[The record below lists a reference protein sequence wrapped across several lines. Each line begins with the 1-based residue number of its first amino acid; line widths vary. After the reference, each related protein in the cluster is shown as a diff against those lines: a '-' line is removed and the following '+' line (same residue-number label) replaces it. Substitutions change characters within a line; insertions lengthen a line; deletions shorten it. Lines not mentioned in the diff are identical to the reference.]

1 MRRYCFLLSVKN
13 QIKNMKNKKILSV
26 LVLHGS
32 KYCFSQLQQCLQEA
46 LPDAL
51 VVQQQIDDTV
61 TAHISEKKFDLVI
74 LDFSFGS
81 GGIDNCLEKIGPVM
95 NEAAVIVLK
104 RKAQN
109 WSVIERIKLDVQD
122 CICKEELTGIAL
134 YKSIIYS
141 IERKKN
147 TDVLRFYEE
156 KFSCIY
162 NSHPASI
169 FLVEAETYRII
180 DVNNT
185 AEKQCSYTREELL
198 KKHFTDFFFKCKP
211 GLLLSKN
218 QVAEIGLDCKID
230 QLLWKHRRKN
240 GEVKY
245 INFCLHQ
252 IRYNN
257 KPVIVVMGTDVTK
270 LFLLERRLR
279 QERQKR
285 KQELSKAIIIGQEQQ
300 RIELGAELHDN
311 VNQLLATTR
320 LFLGCA
326 LKSRKYR
333 IKLITDS
340 RNNLVTAINEI
351 RQLSK
356 KILPPAWGKSSL
368 KDALEDLINSLRIS
382 CNVNFIFTWKD
393 FNESNCNDNL
403 KLAIY
408 RIVQEQLTNIMRHAA
423 ASNIEIQLWQKRNRL
438 LLQIKDDGIGFNTS
452 ERKEGV
458 GIQNINYR
466 TEMHKG
472 VMSLKSEPGK
482 GCNLLLRFPLKTT
495 Q

>member
-1 MRRYCFLLSVKN
+1 
-13 QIKNMKNKKILSV
+13 
-26 LVLHGS
+26 
-32 KYCFSQLQQCLQEA
+32 LQKCLQEA
-46 LPDAL
+46 VPDAL
-51 VVQQQIDDTV
+51 VVQQKIDDTV
-61 TAHISEKKFDLVI
+61 IAYNSDEKFDLVI
-74 LDFSFGS
+74 LDFGS
-81 GGIDNCLEKIGPVM
+81 GAGSMINYLEKIRLVI
-95 NEAAVIVLK
+95 NEAAVIVVK
-104 RKAQN
+104 KKAQN
-109 WSVIERIKLDVQD
+109 WSVIEKIKLDVQD
-122 CICKEELTGIAL
+122 CVCKEELTSIAL

-156 KFSCIY
+156 KYSCIY

-185 AEKQCSYTREELL
+185 AEKQCAYTRDELL
-198 KKHFTDFFFKCKP
+198 KKQFTDFFSKCKS
-211 GLLLSKN
+211 GVLLSKN
-218 QVAEIGLDCKID
+218 QEAEIGTDNKIN
-230 QLLWKHRRKN
+230 QLLWKHRLKN

-245 INFCLHQ
+245 INFCLHP

-270 LFLLERRLR
+270 LFLLERQLRL
-279 QERQKR
+279 ERQKR

-300 RIELGAELHDN
+300 RVELGAELHDN
-311 VNQLLATTR
+311 INQLLATTK

-333 IKLITDS
+333 VKLITDS

-356 KILPPAWGKSSL
+356 KFLPPAWGKSSL
-368 KDALEDLINSLRIS
+368 KDALEDLVNSLRIAG
-382 CNVNFIFTWKD
+382 NVNFIFNWND
-393 FNESNCNDNL
+393 FNENNCNDNL
-403 KLAIY
+403 KLTIY
-408 RIVQEQLTNIMRHAA
+408 RIVQEQLNNIMRHAA
-423 ASNIEIQLWQKRNRL
+423 ASNIEIQLCQKRNLL

-466 TEMHKG
+466 TEMHRG
-472 VMSLKSEPGK
+472 IMSLKSEPGK
-482 GCNLLLRFPLKTT
+482 GCNLLLQFPLKSA
-495 Q
+495 